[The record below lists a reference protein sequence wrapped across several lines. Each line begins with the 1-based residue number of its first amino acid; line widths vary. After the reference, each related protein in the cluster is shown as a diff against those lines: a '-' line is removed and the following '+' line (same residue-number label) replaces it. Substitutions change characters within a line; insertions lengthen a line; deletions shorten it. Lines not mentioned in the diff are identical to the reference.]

1 MSQTYPGWKMVVFY
15 DETVPVNI
23 VNKLNELDVITIN
36 ATSFDVYGMFW
47 RFFANQE
54 SDCEYVV
61 FRDTDSRI
69 SEREKMAVDEWI
81 KSGKS
86 IHIMRDHP
94 AHKIPT
100 GTNQMAILGGMWGL
114 KSKVLPI
121 TEMILK
127 FQKSKEHQYGN
138 DQSFLK
144 MVYNA
149 LENDKLTHDEFFEK
163 IPFPIKRENGR
174 FIGERIDENDN
185 PLTNDH
191 KILL

>member
-1 MSQTYPGWKMVVFY
+1 
-15 DETVPVNI
+15 
-23 VNKLNELDVITIN
+23 
-36 ATSFDVYGMFW
+36 
-47 RFFANQE
+47 
-54 SDCEYVV
+54 
-61 FRDTDSRI
+61 
-69 SEREKMAVDEWI
+69 
-81 KSGKS
+81 
-86 IHIMRDHP
+86 
-94 AHKIPT
+94 
-100 GTNQMAILGGMWGL
+100 
-114 KSKVLPI
+114 
-121 TEMILK
+121 MILK